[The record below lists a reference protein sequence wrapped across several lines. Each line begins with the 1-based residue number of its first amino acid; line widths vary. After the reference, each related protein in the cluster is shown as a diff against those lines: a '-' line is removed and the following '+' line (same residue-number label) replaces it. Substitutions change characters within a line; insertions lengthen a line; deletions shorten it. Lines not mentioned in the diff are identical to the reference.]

1 MAEGPLAGVRVLD
14 LTRLLPGGFA
24 TLLMADMGADI
35 VKVEEPG
42 KGDYIRFS
50 PPMIGDESAQHRA
63 LNRGKRSL
71 TLNLKAPEGPDLLGR
86 LAERADVLVE
96 SFRPGVMARLGAG
109 WEVLSER
116 NSRLVY
122 CAITGYG
129 QDGPYRDRA
138 GHDLN
143 YMGFAGAAS
152 ITGPRGGPPIVPGVQ
167 VSDIGGGALM
177 GVAGVLAA
185 LFDRERTGRGR
196 FVDASMMDGAFSWLS
211 MHLGAF
217 LADGEIP
224 EPSAMRLSGAHA
236 CYRIYGTKDGKHLT
250 VGALEPQ
257 FWQALCEA
265 VGLPDLIHRQYGPL
279 EEQDDVANR
288 LQAVLLTKTRD
299 EWVAELSDLEAC
311 VGPVNDFAEAVRDPH
326 VRARDLVAAVD
337 GVEVGPGPPLK
348 FVPPAEAALR
358 PAPGMGADTDAL
370 LSEIGLSGE
379 EIQGLRGRGVI

>member
-116 NSRLVY
+116 NPRLVY

-143 YMGFAGAAS
+143 YMGYAGAAS

-236 CYRIYGTKDGKHLT
+236 CYRIYGTKDGRHLT

-279 EEQDDVANR
+279 EEQDEVANR
-288 LQAVLLTKTRD
+288 LQAVLMTKTRD

-348 FVPPAEAALR
+348 FVPTVDAALR